1 MAAETPEQRERRL
14 QQKSTREQERMPAE
28 TPEERERRLQWM
40 NTNQQES
47 LAVETPRKKKAD
59 IADEYQPAQKVGS

>member
-1 MAAETPEQRERRL
+1 
-14 QQKSTREQERMPAE
+14 MPAE

-59 IADEYQPAQKVGS
+59 IADEHQPAQKVGS